1 MTKLIAARSGAR
13 RTLVALAAL
22 TMALA
27 TFATQHA
34 AADTPTTGGPRNLLI
49 TYRSEPANRPAF
61 RAYLHSEERA
71 QLDKLKREGVL
82 ESYQILFNP
91 FVTSGTW
98 DAMTVLTFKRY
109 ADTQRWREL
118 ERMAPGGLTPKGLR
132 LAKPVDTYSAD
143 LAWTGGDAKS
153 AGSDS
158 VFYVIPYEYSAADQ
172 YRKYVDGYVIP
183 QVTGWIR
190 EGVLANYRIFM
201 NRSPVG
207 PTWDALFIYQYRDLE
222 AFGRRDETVAKV
234 RKTLVDDPAWKA
246 LSDIKQTIRTESEN
260 TVAESLTP

>member
-1 MTKLIAARSGAR
+1 MTKSIAARSGAR
-13 RTLVALAAL
+13 RTLIALAAL

-27 TFATQHA
+27 TLASNPA
-34 AADTPTTGGPRNLLI
+34 AADTPTTGGPRSLLI

-61 RAYLHSEERA
+61 RAYLQSEERA

-98 DAMTVLTFKRY
+98 DAMTVLTFTHY
-109 ADTQRWREL
+109 ADTQRWKEL
-118 ERMAPGGLTPKGLR
+118 ERTAPGGLSAKGLR

-143 LAWTGGDAKS
+143 LAWSGGDPKS
-153 AGSDS
+153 ADS
-158 VFYVIPYEYSAADQ
+158 SSVYYVIPYEYAAADS

-183 QVTGWIR
+183 QVSGWIR

-201 NRSPVG
+201 NRFPVG
-207 PTWDALFIYQYRDLE
+207 PPWDALFIYQYRDLE
-222 AFGRRDETVAKV
+222 AFGRRDEIVAKV

-246 LSDIKQTIRTESEN
+246 LSDIKQTMRTESEN
-260 TVAESLTP
+260 TIAESVAP